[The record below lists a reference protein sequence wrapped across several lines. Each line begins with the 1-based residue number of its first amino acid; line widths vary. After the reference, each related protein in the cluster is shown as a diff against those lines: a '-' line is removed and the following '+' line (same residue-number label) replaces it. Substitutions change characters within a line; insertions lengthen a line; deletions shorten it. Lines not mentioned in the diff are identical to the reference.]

1 MKYRQ
6 WKKNYKKKY
15 GRNPSII
22 FDRRMQKKAAKR
34 LCIKLLDLNAN
45 MISAMHR
52 ITTNVVSMS
61 DAMRLFKKVCER

>member
-15 GRNPSII
+15 GHNPSII
-22 FDRRMQKKAAKR
+22 FDKRIRKKAAKR
-34 LCIKLLDLNAN
+34 LYIKLLDLNAN

-52 ITTNVVSMS
+52 ITTNVASMS